1 MTSEELQNALLAAL
15 APRPAA
21 GGGEPATTP
30 SSGIDDMLGGD
41 ALKGKKTLLAVLAY
55 VVLSILQS
63 QDIVGLAVPTAQQ
76 QAAAAATT
84 VQTGAAAPAGPQTPA
99 TAQPAAG
106 TAKPAGEATPPA
118 APAAAAPPA
127 ASSAATPAATPAAA
141 GLANYQTP
149 TGTVLTVLIAAFGGL
164 GLLAKVDRGIKSLA
178 MLAGAK

>member
-15 APRPAA
+15 APQPAA
-21 GGGEPATTP
+21 GGGEPVTTP

-76 QAAAAATT
+76 QAAAATT
-84 VQTGAAAPAGPQTPA
+84 AQTGAAAPASPQTPA

-106 TAKPAGEATPPA
+106 AAKPAGEA
-118 APAAAAPPA
+118 APAAAPAA
-127 ASSAATPAATPAAA
+127 ASSAATPAATPTAA